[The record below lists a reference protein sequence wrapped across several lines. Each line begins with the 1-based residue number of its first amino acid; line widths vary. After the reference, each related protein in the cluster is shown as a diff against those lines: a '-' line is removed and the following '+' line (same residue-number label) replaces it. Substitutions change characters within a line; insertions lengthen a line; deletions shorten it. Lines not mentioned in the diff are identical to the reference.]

1 MTELID
7 IFNANH
13 ERIGVCDR
21 ASVHQQ
27 GLWHQTFHCWIVS
40 YHDNAGYLLLQ
51 LRSAAKKD
59 HPNMLDVTAA
69 GHLAA
74 GEQALDGLR
83 ELEEELGV
91 FTEAGDLRYLG
102 IKHDIMDRTHGV
114 RNREFAHVY
123 ILRDDRPI
131 EEYRLQEDEVSGLVE
146 VSIED
151 GLALFAGYTMAELA
165 EAYCLPY
172 IVPEPQEERAR
183 YTITP

>member
-1 MTELID
+1 
-7 IFNANH
+7 
-13 ERIGVCDR
+13 
-21 ASVHQQ
+21 
-27 GLWHQTFHCWIVS
+27 
-40 YHDNAGYLLLQ
+40 
-51 LRSAAKKD
+51 
-59 HPNMLDVTAA
+59 MLDVTAA

-131 EEYRLQEDEVSGLVE
+131 EEYRLQEEVSGLVE

-151 GLALFAGYTMAELA
+151 GLALFAGEVDSIAGKAVRVEDGASHTYEQTVMTDDLIPRVDSYYLKIFMLA
-165 EAYCLPY
+165 EMYLAGH
-172 IVPEPQEERAR
+172 R
-183 YTITP
+183 YLSI

>member
-13 ERIGVCDR
+13 ERIGVCDQ
-21 ASVHQQ
+21 ASVHRQ

-40 YHDNAGYLLLQ
+40 CHDDAGYLLLQ
-51 LRSAAKKD
+51 LRSATKKD
-59 HPNMLDVTAA
+59 HPNTLDVTAA